1 MPQWSAFKKPKSFQ
15 RLVICY
21 IIALPKIAGPAMN
34 PLLKTFVSR
43 LVRTG
48 SLTITDADGTAH
60 RFGDGSGEPVH
71 IVIHSRRAE
80 RAIALDP
87 MLAVPEMYMEQQVDF
102 LQGDVLGLLRIAY
115 RNFELGG
122 KEALAMKVGEGF
134 RYLFRRLHQ
143 FNPAGRSKR
152 NVQRHYDLSGE
163 LYKLFLDEDMQYSC
177 AYFPSPDIP
186 LEEAQRHKKRHLMAK
201 LDLRPGQKVLDIG
214 SGWGGLGLD
223 IARQFGAQVL
233 GVTLSEDQHAVSQRR
248 AQEANLADKAR
259 FEIADYRALAGPF
272 DRIVSVGMFEHVG
285 INHYRTFFKKCAQL
299 LADDGVMLLH
309 TIGRTSGPSV
319 TNAFIR
325 KYIFPGGYIPS
336 LSEIMPAIEKSGL
349 IVTDIEI
356 LRLHYAETLR
366 NWRERF
372 AANRD
377 KAVAIYDERFARMW
391 EFYLAGSEASF
402 RWQDM
407 VNFQIQLT
415 KRRETLP
422 VTRDYIGETEKR
434 LAIARKTFHDA
445 AE

>member
-1 MPQWSAFKKPKSFQ
+1 
-15 RLVICY
+15 
-21 IIALPKIAGPAMN
+21 MN
-34 PLLKTFVSR
+34 PLLQKLASS
-43 LVRTG
+43 LIQSG
-48 SLTITDADGTAH
+48 SLTITDADGGVH

-87 MLAVPEMYMEQQVDF
+87 MLSVPESYMGGEVDF
-102 LQGDVLGLLRIAY
+102 LEGDPLRLLKVAY
-115 RNFELGG
+115 QNFEHGG
-122 KEALAMKVGEGF
+122 AEALAMKVGEGI

-152 NVQRHYDLSGE
+152 NVARHYDLSGE
-163 LYKLFLDEDMQYSC
+163 MYKLFLDEDMQYSC
-177 AYFPSPDIP
+177 AYYPDPDIS
-186 LEEAQRHKKRHLMAK
+186 LEEAQKLKKSHIMAK
-201 LDLRPGQKVLDIG
+201 LALEPGQKVLDIG

-223 IARQFGAQVL
+223 IARQFDANVL
-233 GVTLSEDQHAVSQRR
+233 GVTLSEEQHAVSQRR
-248 AQEANLADKAR
+248 AKEAGLADRAR
-259 FEIADYRALAGPF
+259 FEIVDYRALKGPF

-325 KYIFPGGYIPS
+325 KYIFPGGYIPA
-336 LSEIMPAIEKSGL
+336 LSEVVPAIEKAGL
-349 IVTDIEI
+349 IISDIEI
-356 LRLHYAETLR
+356 LRLHYAETLKG
-366 NWRERF
+366 WRERF
-372 AANRD
+372 MANRA
-377 KAVAIYDERFARMW
+377 KAVQIYDERFARMW

-407 VNFQIQLT
+407 VNFQIQIT
-415 KRRETLP
+415 KRRDALP
-422 VTRDYIGETEKR
+422 ITRDYMTETERR
-434 LAIARKTFHDA
+434 LTARENGTAIPDA